1 MATLIFVS
9 VFADNH
15 KVHFD
20 VDDDLVGKDNEIIVQ
35 KKADKIDVHLGFLQ
49 INHRYKINF
58 SIPKSLCESETG
70 SQVSLQGVS
79 NPHLQVI
86 SATSSQD
93 LIDLHLELYAHKE
106 KLMVEEF
113 SFHLTDVTDPV
124 TVALNAR
131 VLGELL
137 DTVICFE
144 DETSLPPCS
153 RGWIVSRCRRTDRIS
168 LQVCRRP
175 TPQTSSNFF
184 KPSNESN
191 FSNSSP
197 RCSVHVCLPE

>member
-1 MATLIFVS
+1 MFSWKHIGFSTIAVSSIVGSSLINTY
-9 VFADNH
+9 DNH

-131 VLGELL
+131 VLGKGKGTPLL
-137 DTVICFE
+137 KNEIHVIHA
-144 DETSLPPCS
+144 PPDVDS
-153 RGWIVSRCRRTDRIS
+153 DA
-168 LQVCRRP
+168 
-175 TPQTSSNFF
+175 SSDQ
-184 KPSNESN
+184 
-191 FSNSSP
+191 
-197 RCSVHVCLPE
+197 